1 MAGNTVASAY
11 VQIVPSAEGIK
22 DSIGKAL
29 GGSAKSAGE
38 SAGGQLVGAI
48 KGVIAAA
55 GIGAALTKTI
65 TEGAALEQSIGGVET
80 LFKESA
86 DTIKQYT
93 QDAYTTAGVSAN
105 SYMEQVTSF
114 SATLLQGLGGDTAAA
129 AESANKAIVQMAD
142 NANKMGTDIGSIQWA
157 YQGFAKD
164 NYTMLDN
171 LKLGYGG
178 TQSEM
183 ARLIND
189 SGVLGDS
196 IEVTAQTVK
205 DVPFDKII
213 DAIGVIQDNLGI
225 TGTTAKEAATTLSG
239 SFASMQ
245 AAASNV
251 MGALTLGQDLQP
263 ALQGLAST
271 VSTFLVGNLLPAI
284 WNVLSALPSALVTF
298 VQSLAPQLL
307 PGLQSFLQQVTASI
321 TTGLPQLLQGITSGF
336 NAYFPQLVA
345 VGAEFLQNIGT
356 GLAQGIPNFLAQALP
371 MVLSFTDTLRANF
384 GTIID
389 AGIDMLLNLA
399 QGIADAMPTLI
410 EYIPQIVS
418 NIAGLINDNAPKIL
432 QAGIQII
439 ITLVSGLIQSIP
451 TIVANIPQIIQAIV
465 DVITAF
471 NWLNLGATIIKG
483 IGNGLLSMAGGLKTM
498 MESTFSGAVDI
509 IKSLPGKALQWGKD
523 MIQGF
528 INGIIGSIGGVVK
541 AVGSVASAIAEYL
554 HFSRP
559 DLGPLRYYEQ
569 WMPDM
574 MQGMAGGITANIR
587 TVTTALDSLGDAMS
601 STMQRGLLDDLSG
614 LPAQQ
619 LRTSLESAAATSPQL
634 SPASDTSPSFELIN
648 AIFTAAAQIVAAVQE
663 NGGDIVIGD
672 DVIGRANARYQ
683 ADQAIVTGGAV
694 F

>member
-1 MAGNTVASAY
+1 MAGNTIASAY

-48 KGVIAAA
+48 KGAIAAA

-86 DTIKQYT
+86 DTIKQYA

-321 TTGLPQLLQGITSGF
+321 TTGLPQLACLHSGC
-336 NAYFPQLVA
+336 ARLWRVQPPRPRSCPLH
-345 VGAEFLQNIGT
+345 LIH
-356 GLAQGIPNFLAQALP
+356 PP
-371 MVLSFTDTLRANF
+371 VLSSS
-384 GTIID
+384 
-389 AGIDMLLNLA
+389 
-399 QGIADAMPTLI
+399 MPF
-410 EYIPQIVS
+410 S
-418 NIAGLINDNAPKIL
+418 L
-432 QAGIQII
+432 Q
-439 ITLVSGLIQSIP
+439 
-451 TIVANIPQIIQAIV
+451 
-465 DVITAF
+465 
-471 NWLNLGATIIKG
+471 
-483 IGNGLLSMAGGLKTM
+483 
-498 MESTFSGAVDI
+498 
-509 IKSLPGKALQWGKD
+509 
-523 MIQGF
+523 
-528 INGIIGSIGGVVK
+528 
-541 AVGSVASAIAEYL
+541 
-554 HFSRP
+554 
-559 DLGPLRYYEQ
+559 PLRSLR
-569 WMPDM
+569 PSRK
-574 MQGMAGGITANIR
+574 MAVI
-587 TVTTALDSLGDAMS
+587 SLSAMMS
-601 STMQRGLLDDLSG
+601 SVGRMQDIRQTRPLLREVQSFEKSDADG
-614 LPAQQ
+614 
-619 LRTSLESAAATSPQL
+619 SAA
-634 SPASDTSPSFELIN
+634 DRW
-648 AIFTAAAQIVAAVQE
+648 AAAAYSDRLPDHPAADHRQQRQRP
-663 NGGDIVIGD
+663 G
-672 DVIGRANARYQ
+672 
-683 ADQAIVTGGAV
+683 
-694 F
+694 